1 MLKKVK
7 AMLGGADKGKYNGS
21 QKAMP
26 PALQAY
32 LHHTGQAVWS
42 ERRYD
47 SFASEGY
54 QTNVIAHRAIAMIA
68 SAASSVNFKLF
79 DKDATGQKR
88 EIKQHPLL
96 ALIEQPSVAHHKASF
111 VEALVTYRLI
121 SGNGYILAV
130 GPDDEAPKELHLL
143 RPDRMT
149 IIAGRN
155 GYPAAYRHQC
165 GAVKSDY
172 PVHPVTGK
180 SRILHLKAFHPLND
194 YYGLSPME
202 AASHSI
208 DMHNNS
214 SNWNQALLQNSARP
228 SGALVVKNAEAGVG
242 GQLSEDQYWR
252 IKNQIDEQF
261 SGYSNAGR
269 PLLLEGGL
277 EWKEMSLSPREMDY
291 LEARHSAARDIAL
304 AFGVPPQML
313 GIPGDNTYA
322 NLAEARLS
330 LWEQT
335 VLPLMQNV
343 IDGLNGWLSPLYP
356 GNLLLEYDQDAISA
370 LSLRREKMWQRVGE
384 ADFLSDEEK
393 RQLVGIG
400 VGD

>member
-228 SGALVVKNAEAGVG
+228 SGALGVKNAEAGVG